1 MSQRLSGPAFSTLP
15 GVLVVVLGRVAALW
29 LARESGHGPSASRE
43 LGGQCRARR
52 AGGGAE
58 AGAQP
63 GAAPGGGTDRDR
75 EGPGGPGAQ
84 RAAGEKGAGTAAAAA
99 CSACPRPG
107 NRSHQLTP
115 PGARGGSGFRPG
127 ESLRPRRL
135 VRPARGAAG
144 SGSGA
149 ERVGRGSWAEAG
161 RGIGLP
167 VRPSASWRGD
177 RGGFPPAQPAGRP
190 GSAHLAPQPSWRSP
204 PLLSS
209 PSQLN
214 CALAFLGRVCP
225 FVLLFFSPFSTT
237 LSDGGKAPR
246 DPEPVL
252 RT

>member
-1 MSQRLSGPAFSTLP
+1 MSYPRCARPGRAPARRAREGGSGDSLLTQDIAWEPGARRRAVTRTLSSVPLQAACAATAWGWLERIQDSAVSQRLLGLAFSTLP
-15 GVLVVVLGRVAALW
+15 GVLVEVVGRVAALW

-84 RAAGEKGAGTAAAAA
+84 RAAGEEGARTAAAAA

-127 ESLRPRRL
+127 ESLRPRRF
-135 VRPARGAAG
+135 RMMTDAG
-144 SGSGA
+144 LRDSPHSPCHW
-149 ERVGRGSWAEAG
+149 ER
-161 RGIGLP
+161 
-167 VRPSASWRGD
+167 
-177 RGGFPPAQPAGRP
+177 
-190 GSAHLAPQPSWRSP
+190 
-204 PLLSS
+204 
-209 PSQLN
+209 
-214 CALAFLGRVCP
+214 
-225 FVLLFFSPFSTT
+225 
-237 LSDGGKAPR
+237 
-246 DPEPVL
+246 
-252 RT
+252 